1 MRGASCI
8 CKQLGTGNTVSSNI
22 LPPHARKSSVA
33 MGLFKRGDEKSQPL
47 AVYVSGKAQ
56 RGNGLSCQLLDSL
69 TLN

>member
-1 MRGASCI
+1 
-8 CKQLGTGNTVSSNI
+8 
-22 LPPHARKSSVA
+22 